1 MILYNRKCSLAEIL
15 TEKYFLRQRN
25 TQERRCLYLRMWH
38 EQRKEE
44 RRIRGMLVDRR
55 RRAERRRDY
64 YERIKADPN
73 QFLQVSCE
81 ILPCAWCR

>member
-1 MILYNRKCSLAEIL
+1 
-15 TEKYFLRQRN
+15 
-25 TQERRCLYLRMWH
+25 MWH

-81 ILPCAWCR
+81 MSVTGGMVVGCGGVMLCVVF